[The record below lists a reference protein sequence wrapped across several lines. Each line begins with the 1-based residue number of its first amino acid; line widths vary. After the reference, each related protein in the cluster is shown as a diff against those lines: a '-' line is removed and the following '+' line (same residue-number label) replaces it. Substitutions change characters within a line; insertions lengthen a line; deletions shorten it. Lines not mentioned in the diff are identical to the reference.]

1 MKKEITMRQMATI
14 KRVAQ
19 NVNPLIVKKSKL
31 ISKIDELED
40 ELTRINNEIDC
51 HEMGIKSL
59 TGGLSSNE
67 IVLKHIEDTDKVDS
81 KGQPVKVVSYRPNF
95 DVVRFDE
102 EKRVYIIEDT
112 PCSKCDCIGCTSC
125 GDNSTSDYDCQES
138 DDCCSFNNDYESDNN
153 N

>member
-1 MKKEITMRQMATI
+1 MKREITMRQMATI

-102 EKRVYIIEDT
+102 EKRVYIIDDT
-112 PCSKCDCIGCTSC
+112 PCSKYGCIGCTSC

-138 DDCCSFNNDYESDNN
+138 NDCNGFDNDYESDNN

>member
-112 PCSKCDCIGCTSC
+112 SCSKYDCIGCTSC
-125 GDNSTSDYDCQES
+125 GGNSTSDYNCQES
-138 DDCCSFNNDYESDNN
+138 NDCGSFGNDYESDNN

>member
-1 MKKEITMRQMATI
+1 MRQMATI

-67 IVLKHIEDTDKVDS
+67 IVLKHIEDTDKIDS

-112 PCSKCDCIGCTSC
+112 PCSKYNCIGCTSC
-125 GDNSTSDYDCQES
+125 GDNSTPDYDCQES
-138 DDCCSFNNDYESDNN
+138 NDCGSFDNDYESDNN

>member
-112 PCSKCDCIGCTSC
+112 SCSKYDCIGCTSC
-125 GDNSTSDYDCQES
+125 GGNSTSDYDCQES
-138 DDCCSFNNDYESDNN
+138 NDCGSFDNDYESDNN

>member
-1 MKKEITMRQMATI
+1 MRQMATI

-40 ELTRINNEIDC
+40 ELIRINNEIDC

-112 PCSKCDCIGCTSC
+112 PCSKYDCIGCTSC
-125 GDNSTSDYDCQES
+125 GDNSTSDYDCQKS
-138 DDCCSFNNDYESDNN
+138 DNCNGFDNDYESDNN

>member
-1 MKKEITMRQMATI
+1 MRQMATI

-81 KGQPVKVVSYRPNF
+81 EGQPVKVVSYRPNF

-112 PCSKCDCIGCTSC
+112 SCSKYDCIGCTSC

-138 DDCCSFNNDYESDNN
+138 DDCGSFDNDYESDNN

>member
-40 ELTRINNEIDC
+40 ELIRINNEIDC

-112 PCSKCDCIGCTSC
+112 PCSKYDCIGCTSC

-138 DDCCSFNNDYESDNN
+138 DDCGGFDNDYESDNN

>member
-1 MKKEITMRQMATI
+1 MATI

-102 EKRVYIIEDT
+102 EKRVYIIDDT
-112 PCSKCDCIGCTSC
+112 PCSKYGCIGCTSC

-138 DDCCSFNNDYESDNN
+138 NDCNGFDNDYESDNN

>member
-1 MKKEITMRQMATI
+1 MATI

-40 ELTRINNEIDC
+40 ELIRINNEIDC

-102 EKRVYIIEDT
+102 EKRVYIIDDT
-112 PCSKCDCIGCTSC
+112 PCSKYDCIGCTSC
-125 GDNSTSDYDCQES
+125 GNNSTSDYDCQES
-138 DDCCSFNNDYESDNN
+138 NDCNGFDNDYESDNN